1 MRWQQFLFGG
11 GYSSVWDVLVDL
23 TAVHSKYYLGWY
35 ITYQF
40 AWYALYYFGMRFIKD
55 QKVRYSAWILIGL
68 VILLFM
74 RMLYARQALTFILG
88 VALSDYKSWFAVLKK
103 NKVICGIAVLAIML
117 LGIKQIPVFRTTPAQ
132 IQNCLD
138 MLMAT
143 GFAVSLLII
152 PAAVGKRLLAPLY
165 YLGVVSYEIYLT
177 HGYTLWMVD
186 LTFINALLFFA
197 LTIGIAALSHIA
209 IKTIMRD
216 FQM

>member
-1 MRWQQFLFGG
+1 MAIR
-11 GYSSVWDVLVDL
+11 
-23 TAVHSKYYLGWY
+23 SKYYLGWY
-35 ITYQF
+35 ITYQL
-40 AWYALYYFGMRFIKD
+40 AWYALYYLGMRFIKN
-55 QKVRYSAWILIGL
+55 QKVRYSVWFLIGF
-68 VILLFM
+68 VILLSM
-74 RMLYARQALTFILG
+74 RMLYARQAFTFILG

-117 LGIKQIPVFRTTPAQ
+117 LGIKQIPMFRTTPAQ

-143 GFAVSLLII
+143 GFAVSLFII

-209 IKTIMRD
+209 INRIQRFLSDSLIRKGC
-216 FQM
+216 